1 MAACL
6 IQCGFAVGDHD
17 KFTYGML
24 INFLCEHDRMQRR
37 AHGEKIRDP
46 EEYYQRL
53 KKLQPIIMSKLE
65 KGEITPEKYA
75 EWVIPIRQYEGW

>member
-24 INFLCEHDRMQRR
+24 INFLCEHDRIQRR
-37 AHGEKIRDP
+37 AHGEKVRDP

-65 KGEITPEKYA
+65 KGEITPDKYA
-75 EWVIPIRQYEGW
+75 EWVVPIRQYEGW

>member
-17 KFTYGML
+17 KFTYGLL

-37 AHGEKIRDP
+37 AHGEKVRDP